1 MANYSNLINQI
12 ESRYNPESLRT
23 VRENSIQSIAGID
36 RDVAKYVKLA
46 MNEVDPVYTQKTLN
60 AGENAMY
67 HLSRELSYDVDF
79 RYQGSVMTRT
89 HIQGVSDIDL
99 VTISKRFNDTDYTR
113 ARNYV
118 ESNPYSYDTRVQR
131 VRDWVNNFSSYRG
144 DANED
149 LKLLRIDSER
159 VLKSHYSIC
168 NTANPKAI
176 RVTNQH
182 FHRDVDVVIAS
193 WHDSLEYIAS
203 SDETYK
209 GIYIYD
215 KERNMRLGPDFPFL
229 SIDRINSRS
238 ADTGGRL
245 KKMIRFLKNIKA
257 DSEQFINL
265 SSFDINAICYNISID
280 DYKNSHYLDLVRVL
294 WLKLWHLCNNNSEMD
309 KLKSVDGS
317 ESIFEYNNSKK
328 ENLKRLER
336 EVWNIYNEIK

>member
-12 ESRYNPESLRT
+12 ESRYNPESLRN

-46 MNEVDPVYTQKTLN
+46 MNEVAPVYTQKTLN

-280 DYKNSHYLDLVRVL
+280 DYKDSHYLDLVRVL
-294 WLKLWHLCNNNSEMD
+294 WLKLWHLCNNDSEMD

-317 ESIFEYNNSKK
+317 EYIFEYNNTKK

>member
-12 ESRYNPESLRT
+12 ESRYNPESLRN

-280 DYKNSHYLDLVRVL
+280 DYKDSHYLDLVRVL
-294 WLKLWHLCNNNSEMD
+294 WLKLWHLCNNDSEMD
-309 KLKSVDGS
+309 KLKSVDSS
-317 ESIFEYNNSKK
+317 EYIFEYNNTKK